1 MKNPIV
7 IAAAILS
14 LGIVLAAAINGCTRN
29 RYTVRRDDN
38 VGFSVFDKRTG
49 ERHVI
54 GRDGKAKTISL
65 DGDVRSRERSV
76 K

>member
-29 RYTVRRDDN
+29 RYTVRHDEYI
-38 VGFSVFDKRTG
+38 GFSVFDKRTG

-54 GRDGKAKTISL
+54 GKDNKAKTISL